1 VIKAAGQTF
10 RGRLQ
15 IDLASIDAKPVDL
28 YYTTDGSEPTAKSKR
43 FTTPFFIEADTTVKA
58 FAIAADGRRS
68 LVVTAS
74 FHRIPHDWKI
84 TLESRYS
91 SQYAGG
97 GDNALIDGL
106 RGTVNWSG
114 GGWQGYQGKDFVAVV
129 DLGSVQ
135 EISKVGAGFLQDV
148 GSWIWMP
155 TRVEVDLS
163 TDGKNFGPRI
173 SIGNDV
179 AERDG
184 VVIKDFVKSIPPQKA
199 RYVRIRAVN
208 LRAEGW
214 VFVDEILI
222 Q

>member
-1 VIKAAGQTF
+1 T
-10 RGRLQ
+10 
-15 IDLASIDAKPVDL
+15 
-28 YYTTDGSEPTAKSKR
+28 
-43 FTTPFFIEADTTVKA
+43 
-58 FAIAADGRRS
+58 
-68 LVVTAS
+68 
-74 FHRIPHDWKI
+74 
-84 TLESRYS
+84 
-91 SQYAGG
+91 GG

-135 EISKVGAGFLQDV
+135 EISKVGVGFLQDV

-214 VFVDEILI
+214 VFVKEILI